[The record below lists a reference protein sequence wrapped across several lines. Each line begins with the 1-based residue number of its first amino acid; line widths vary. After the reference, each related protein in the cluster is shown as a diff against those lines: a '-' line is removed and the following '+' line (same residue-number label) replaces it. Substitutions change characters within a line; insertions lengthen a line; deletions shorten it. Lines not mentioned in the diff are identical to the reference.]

1 MLLLFEY
8 NAETHNSRL
17 ALMKGLEIEVKVE
30 IASPSAFRRKLREA
44 GFRIHRRRVFERNAM
59 FETEPPSL
67 RPRGCV
73 VRLREA
79 GNRFTITYKGPAS
92 VAKHKSREEIEFT
105 VSDASAAQEFLG
117 RLGYQSKFIYEKY
130 RTEYMVQDL
139 KGIVTLDETPIG
151 IYAELEGEEK
161 WIDSTARI
169 LGIADK
175 DYITAS
181 YGALYLNWC
190 EREGKDPGHM
200 CFK

>member
-1 MLLLFEY
+1 MFLHIEHS
-8 NAETHNSRL
+8 AESHNSRL
-17 ALMKGLEIEVKVE
+17 ALVKGLEIEVKIK
-30 IASPSAFRRKLREA
+30 IASPQLFRRKLREA

-59 FETEPPSL
+59 FVTEPPSL

-92 VAKHKSREEIEFT
+92 VGKHKSREEIEFT
-105 VSDASAAQEFLG
+105 VSDAAAAQEFFG

-130 RTEYMVQDL
+130 RTEYKEQEPS
-139 KGIVTLDETPIG
+139 GIVTLDETPIG
-151 IYAELEGEEK
+151 IYAELEGTEK

-175 DYITAS
+175 DYITSS
-181 YGALYLNWC
+181 YGEIGRA
-190 EREGKDPGHM
+190 HV
-200 CFK
+200 

>member
-1 MLLLFEY
+1 MFLHIEY
-8 NAETHNSRL
+8 SAESHNSRL
-17 ALMKGLEIEVKVE
+17 ALVKGLETEVKIK
-30 IASPSAFRRKLREA
+30 IASPQLFRRRLREA

-79 GNRFTITYKGPAS
+79 GNRFTMTYKGPAS
-92 VAKHKSREEIEFT
+92 VGKHKSREEIEFT
-105 VSDASAAQEFLG
+105 VSDAAAAQEFLG

-130 RTEYMVQDL
+130 RTEFVEQEPG
-139 KGIVTLDETPIG
+139 GIVTLDETPIG
-151 IYAELEGEEK
+151 IYAELEGTEK

-175 DYITAS
+175 DYITSS
-181 YGALYLNWC
+181 YGALYLQWC
-190 EREGKDPGHM
+190 EREGLEPGHM
-200 CFK
+200 RFK

>member
-1 MLLLFEY
+1 MILLFEY
-8 NAETHNSRL
+8 SAETHNSRL
-17 ALMKGLEIEVKVE
+17 ALMKGIETEVKVE
-30 IASPSAFRRKLREA
+30 ITSPALFRRKLRES

-59 FETEPPSL
+59 FETDPPSL

-79 GNRFTITYKGPAS
+79 GNRFTITYKGPAN
-92 VAKHKSREEIEFT
+92 VGKHKSREEIEFT
-105 VSDASAAQEFLG
+105 VSDAGAAQEFLG

-130 RTEYMVQDL
+130 RTEYMVQNSN
-139 KGIVTLDETPIG
+139 GIVTLDETPIG
-151 IYAELEGEEK
+151 VYAELEGEEK

-181 YGALYLNWC
+181 YGALYLRWC
-190 EREGKDPGHM
+190 DKEGQDPGHM
-200 CFK
+200 RFR

>member
-8 NAETHNSRL
+8 IAESHNSRL
-17 ALMKGLEIEVKVE
+17 ALVKGLETEVKIE
-30 IASPSAFRRKLREA
+30 IASPRLFRRKLREA
-44 GFRIHRRRVFERNAM
+44 GFGIHRRRVFERNAM
-59 FETEPPSL
+59 FETEPPTL
-67 RPRGCV
+67 RPRGCI

-79 GNRFTITYKGPAS
+79 GGRFTLTYKGPAT
-92 VAKHKSREEIEFT
+92 VARHKSREEIEFT
-105 VSDASAAQEFLG
+105 VSDAAVAQEFLG

-130 RTEYMVQDL
+130 RTEYKEQER

-151 IYAELEGEEK
+151 IYAELEGTEK

-181 YGALYLNWC
+181 YGALYLQWC
-190 EREGKDPGHM
+190 ERQGLDPGHM
-200 CFK
+200 CFR